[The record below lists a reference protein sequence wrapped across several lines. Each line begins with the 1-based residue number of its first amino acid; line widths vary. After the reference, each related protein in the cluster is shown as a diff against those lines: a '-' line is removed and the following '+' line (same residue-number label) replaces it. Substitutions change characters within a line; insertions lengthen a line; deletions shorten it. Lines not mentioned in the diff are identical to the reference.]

1 MESQQNLKEE
11 ERLQET
17 ATSIKTQKEPRYK
30 LYIVISSC
38 IMVVSIIIL
47 SLAGPQIIC
56 DSMNC
61 IVYAFFGGL
70 LLIASM
76 FSNITLGIRIYQKR
90 RTDSEN
96 LRNEPPPS

>member
-11 ERLQET
+11 ERSQET

-30 LYIVISSC
+30 LYLIISSC
-38 IMVVSIIIL
+38 ITVVSIIIL

-61 IVYAFFGGL
+61 IVYAFSGGL

-76 FSNITLGIRIYQKR
+76 FSNITLGIRIYQK
-90 RTDSEN
+90 
-96 LRNEPPPS
+96 